1 MFGKN
6 SLSDVCTHGCTGI
19 PCQDTDAR
27 PLKTPT
33 RAGLL
38 RPAPALCIAV
48 LMLLSLRCASPDAAV
63 VVAADVEAVTAIAQP
78 VAGEEHEGILRQ
90 ASEDPVGLLVRALQR
105 YDDRVADYAG
115 TFVLQERIDG
125 RLNRQMTNNF
135 KFRTSPFSLM
145 MHRVEGGGRLSKL
158 VYVAGLND
166 GKMIVQPAGFL
177 RALAS
182 RVKLDPLG
190 STARASSLNP
200 ITDFGLRCTIS
211 RVLEA
216 YRAAQAQGQLNSEC
230 LGLGELDGTQVLTLS
245 KSSAT
250 EKTVIDMEVDTLLPL
265 RIRRYT
271 IEGEII
277 AMYRYK
283 DLRFN
288 CGLADSDFTPEGNGF

>member
-1 MFGKN
+1 MFGK
-6 SLSDVCTHGCTGI
+6 SSSSDGCTLGLTAVQG
-19 PCQDTDAR
+19 QDTDAR
-27 PLKTPT
+27 PPKTPT
-33 RAGLL
+33 QTGLL

-48 LMLLSLRCASPDAAV
+48 LMLLSLRCASPDGVAV
-63 VVAADVEAVTAIAQP
+63 VVADVEAVTAIAQP
-78 VAGEEHEGILRQ
+78 AAGEEHEGVLRQ
-90 ASEDPVGLLVRALQR
+90 ASEDPVGLLELALQR
-105 YDDRVADYAG
+105 YDDRVTDYAG

-125 RLNRQMTNNF
+125 KLNQQMTNDF

-145 MHRVEGGGRLSKL
+145 MHRVKGGGRLSKL

-166 GKMIVQPAGFL
+166 GKMIVEPAGLL
-177 RALAS
+177 RALAAS
-182 RVKLDPLG
+182 VMLDPLG

-211 RVLEA
+211 RVLDA
-216 YRAAQAQGQLNSEC
+216 YRAAQARGQLNSEC
-230 LGLGELDGTQVLTLS
+230 LGLGELDGRQVLTLS

-250 EKTVIDMEVDTLLPL
+250 EKTVIDMEVETLLPL

-271 IEGEII
+271 TEGEII